1 MPFGC
6 SENQATLEEFIT
18 KAKAALVSVG
28 IIRDPIMCKFVS
40 QTYLYCLRI
49 RNMNFRKFC
58 FDCFASKDRV
68 LPFTRLK
75 LVTHFIILVQ
85 FIIYV
90 SATFEPNNV
99 FQLLHSSVCS
109 KACSYLR
116 QTKTSHGHTSQS
128 YICCLATNFMFS
140 ANLSYKLHL

>member
-75 LVTHFIILVQ
+75 TSDTFYHSCPIYHICKCHF
-85 FIIYV
+85 
-90 SATFEPNNV
+90 
-99 FQLLHSSVCS
+99 
-109 KACSYLR
+109 
-116 QTKTSHGHTSQS
+116 
-128 YICCLATNFMFS
+128 
-140 ANLSYKLHL
+140 

>member
-1 MPFGC
+1 VPFGC
-6 SENQATLEEFIT
+6 SDNQATLEEFIT

-75 LVTHFIILVQ
+75 TSDTFYHSCPIYHICKCHF
-85 FIIYV
+85 
-90 SATFEPNNV
+90 
-99 FQLLHSSVCS
+99 
-109 KACSYLR
+109 
-116 QTKTSHGHTSQS
+116 
-128 YICCLATNFMFS
+128 
-140 ANLSYKLHL
+140 